1 MSTSYQ
7 VTAERDG
14 RGWHVRVPAIKR
26 STSARWASEV
36 EEVARDLISAMT
48 DLDMDA
54 IQVTVEWK
62 LPSTVAAHVARSARL
77 RERAAKA
84 NAESAHEAR
93 LAARALHDAGLG
105 STEIGT
111 VLGVSRQRAHQLI
124 SS

>member
-1 MSTSYQ
+1 MSTGYQ
-7 VTAERDG
+7 TTAERDG
-14 RGWHVRVPAIKR
+14 RSWQVWVPAISR

-36 EEVARDLISAMT
+36 EEMSRDLISAMT

-62 LPSTVAAHVARSARL
+62 LPSTVAGHVACSASL
-77 RERAAKA
+77 RKRAAKA

-111 VLGVSRQRAHQLI
+111 VLGVSRQRAHPLM